1 MLFAFEFMCMVAQ
14 EQLYTFIAFGPS
26 QFRHLINLWWAKPLC
41 WLFGRLNICVSM
53 AFAFLTFGLVK
64 KEIWINIPKVIQARE
79 KSFVRSAKIWRIL
92 RFYPLKSTSVYTKY

>member
-1 MLFAFEFMCMVAQ
+1 MW
-14 EQLYTFIAFGPS
+14 LYTFIAFGPS

-64 KEIWINIPKVIQARE
+64 KEIWIN
-79 KSFVRSAKIWRIL
+79 
-92 RFYPLKSTSVYTKY
+92 PLKSIGNKHEKSSTAKKNILPIN